1 MKAHQN
7 LSGHALGSVDPA
19 SNIARRIFDEQVA
32 MLFQRSTATIVV
44 GVPFAL
50 LISWGLLPY
59 VDATAVWGWFALR
72 CAVTAG
78 RVWLREAFLKSDRSD
93 MVRWERRIVA
103 LLALDGFIWG
113 LAGTWLLP
121 VGRHDI
127 VAMLLTSL
135 LGVSALSAFG
145 QHARWRAAMAHIVP
159 MILPAAALQLVSTNV
174 LGAYIGVGL
183 LLFVFLLARESADAQ
198 ARIAPIARV

>member
-32 MLFQRSTATIVV
+32 MLFQRGTAKIVV
-44 GVPFAL
+44 GLAFAL

-59 VDATAVWGWFALR
+59 IDATAAWGWFALR
-72 CAVTAG
+72 CVITAV
-78 RVWLREAFLKSDRSD
+78 RVWLSAAFAKSDRSD
-93 MVRWERRIVA
+93 TVQWERRIVVF
-103 LLALDGFIWG
+103 LLIDGFLWG

-121 VGRHDI
+121 SGRPDI

-135 LGVSALSAFG
+135 VGVSALSAFG
-145 QHARWRAAMAHIVP
+145 LQARWRAANARPRCCWQSANVP
-159 MILPAAALQLVSTNV
+159 RRTSSSP
-174 LGAYIGVGL
+174 
-183 LLFVFLLARESADAQ
+183 
-198 ARIAPIARV
+198 P